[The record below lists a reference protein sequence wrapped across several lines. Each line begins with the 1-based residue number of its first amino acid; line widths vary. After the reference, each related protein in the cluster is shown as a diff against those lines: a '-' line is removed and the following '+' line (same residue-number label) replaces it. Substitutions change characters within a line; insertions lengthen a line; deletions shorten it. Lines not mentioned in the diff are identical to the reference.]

1 MSADIR
7 AISGAADSKE
17 GVRLTAEVEKVKGQ
31 LIAARNEYADTN
43 LSAAAEDVPSLPK
56 KVHPQLRQHL
66 KGHFDRIF
74 DLDWSRDSQHILSAS
89 QDGVLFL
96 WDGFSGN
103 KQHSVISMT
112 KGGTLTCA
120 LSPNGSLVATG
131 GLDNACS
138 IYNIGSREADPVG
151 VRQVTRV
158 LEGHESYLSCCRFL
172 SDEELI
178 TSSGDATLQ
187 VWNVESGKSTATF
200 KGHLQDVASFSL
212 ALDGN
217 TVVSGSSD
225 RLCKLWD
232 VRTRECVHTFFG
244 VEDDITKVCFG
255 PTGTWFGVSS
265 EDGSCSLFDIRSE
278 HKVANYAT
286 GQGGVHSA
294 QSIAFSLSG
303 RLLFTGY
310 NDGIII
316 IWDVL
321 KSVRVGLLTGH
332 QKRVSCLGVPPNG
345 LALCSGSYDMQLK
358 IWN

>member
-1 MSADIR
+1 MS
-7 AISGAADSKE
+7 SGATNIATDSQE
-17 GVRLTAEVEKVKGQ
+17 GVRLTAEAEKAKEQ
-31 LIAARNEYADTN
+31 LIAARNEYADTD
-43 LSAAAEDVPSLPK
+43 LSTAAEEIPSLPK
-56 KVHPQLRQHL
+56 KVHPQLRQQL
-66 KGHFDRIF
+66 KGHFDRVF
-74 DLDWSRDSQHILSAS
+74 DLDWSRNSQHILSAS
-89 QDGVLFL
+89 QDGVLFV

-103 KQHSVISMT
+103 KLQSVVSVS

-120 LSPNGSLVATG
+120 LSPNGALVATG
-131 GLDNACS
+131 GLDNVCS
-138 IYNIGSREADPVG
+138 VYNIGSRDVDTVG
-151 VRQVTRV
+151 VRQVSRE
-158 LEGHESYLSCCRFL
+158 LGGHESYLSCCRFI
-172 SDEELI
+172 SDEELV

-187 VWNVESGKSTATF
+187 VWNVETGKSITSF
-200 KGHLQDVASFSL
+200 RGHSQDVSSFSL

-217 TVVSGSSD
+217 TIVSGGSD

-232 VRTRECVHTFFG
+232 VRTGECAHTFFG

-255 PTGTWFGVSS
+255 PTGTWFGAAS
-265 EDGSCSLFDIRSE
+265 EDGCCSLFDVRSE
-278 HKVANYAT
+278 LKLANYAT
-286 GQGGVHSA
+286 GQGGAHNA

-321 KSVRVGLLTGH
+321 KSVRVGLITAH
-332 QKRVSCLGVPPNG
+332 QKRVSCLGVSPNG